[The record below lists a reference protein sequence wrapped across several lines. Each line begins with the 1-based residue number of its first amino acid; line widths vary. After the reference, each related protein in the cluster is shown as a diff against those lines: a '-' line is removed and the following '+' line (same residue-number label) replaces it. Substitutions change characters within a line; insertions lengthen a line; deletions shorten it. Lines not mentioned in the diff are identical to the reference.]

1 MSEPVDLI
9 IELLNAGRTGQAVEL
24 IEAHG
29 GPFFGFIH
37 GYESLNFLVA
47 STSESALFG
56 DEVLLSCYCF
66 ALVKAGRARRAT
78 AILEDKRDSFQSP
91 FLWDLME
98 LAVFIHTSD
107 PVTNAQF
114 SRWKKLEGRLP
125 VGDPLYDGLYC
136 NCMAIV
142 LVRLNRLKQARSV
155 ALRSL
160 EDFRQARQ
168 PGLEFF
174 IYVHLAH
181 IAILEGDIRNARRES
196 RMARAFIRKDDAF
209 HVSGT
214 TFADI
219 LDCAI
224 AWETGAPTPDR
235 SGFVA
240 LRTRLLTG
248 DSWAEIFV
256 ELCRIAALSI
266 YFSDGLAAALGY
278 LDESQIDFHRRH
290 GTFSPGL
297 DVIGA
302 SIELLDGRPEHA
314 QRFLMAPPDENTL
327 GATGTMI
334 LNGIQGK
341 LDPEPVHASPSNAT
355 TRLSITEELI
365 KARQAKEERD
375 KVRQRRHVQN
385 AMRLAVDDGLVGLFL
400 EFREVVLG
408 VSADLATG
416 KFARGHIQLARMAR
430 RIHNLVRDSYSM
442 PAQLT
447 ERGITA
453 QQLRVLSALRDGAS
467 NKQIARK
474 LGLSEAAI
482 KYHMGSLFNVFEVA
496 KRGQLIE
503 KIDKILKI

>member
-1 MSEPVDLI
+1 MTQATDQI

-24 IEAHG
+24 LEAHG
-29 GPFFGFIH
+29 GPFFGFVH
-37 GYESLNFLVA
+37 GYEALNLLVA
-47 STSESALFG
+47 STSESALFA

-91 FLWDLME
+91 SLWDMME

-107 PVTNAQF
+107 PVTETQF

-160 EDFRQARQ
+160 EDFRQAEH

-181 IAILEGDIRNARRES
+181 IAILEGDIRNARRET
-196 RMARAFIRKDDAF
+196 RMARAFVLEDDSF
-209 HVSGT
+209 HVSGM
-214 TFADI
+214 TFVDI
-219 LDCAI
+219 LESAI
-224 AWETGAPTPDR
+224 AWETGAPTPQR
-235 SGFVA
+235 SSFVA
-240 LRTRLLTG
+240 LRTKLLSG

-256 ELCRIAALSI
+256 ELCRVGAFSI
-266 YFSDGLAAALGY
+266 YFSEGLSAALGF
-278 LDESQIDFHRRH
+278 LEESQIDFHRRH
-290 GTFSPGL
+290 GEFSAGL

-314 QRFLMAPPDENTL
+314 QRFLIAPPDENML

-334 LNGIQGK
+334 LSGLRGK
-341 LDPEPVHASPSNAT
+341 LEPELIHRPTSNAT
-355 TRLSITEELI
+355 KRHSILEELI

-385 AMRLAVDDGLVGLFL
+385 AMRLAVDDGLVGMFL
-400 EFREVVLG
+400 EYREVVLG
-408 VSADLATG
+408 VSSDLATG
-416 KFARGHIQLARMAR
+416 KFARGHIQLGRMAR
-430 RIHNLVRDSYSM
+430 RIHHLVRDSYSL

-482 KYHMGSLFNVFEVA
+482 KYHMGRLFHVFEVE

-503 KIDKILKI
+503 KIDQIIKI